1 MTKVKYMTGKVGNC
15 IALSGCPA
23 QVVHHNIMLCKNNC
37 IYIQCVFVFLDFD
50 GVLFHLSN
58 PAGDKSKIIV
68 SLQLSDIG
76 I

>member
-1 MTKVKYMTGKVGNC
+1 
-15 IALSGCPA
+15 
-23 QVVHHNIMLCKNNC
+23 MLCKNNC

-68 SLQLSDIG
+68 SVQLSDIG